1 MPLYSATYADPAT
14 ALREA
19 SIALSAQWGVAPRCV
34 LSCAGGSD
42 EHWQLWHPARCR
54 RGDHPAYVLIGA
66 DLTMHPDAPM
76 LVRR

>member
-1 MPLYSATYADPAT
+1 MTLYSAAYSDPAT
-14 ALREA
+14 ALQDA
-19 SIALSAQWGVAPRCV
+19 CITLTNLWGVAPRCV

-54 RGDHPAYVLIGA
+54 RGDAPAYVLTGA
-66 DLTMHPDAPM
+66 SLLMHPDAPM